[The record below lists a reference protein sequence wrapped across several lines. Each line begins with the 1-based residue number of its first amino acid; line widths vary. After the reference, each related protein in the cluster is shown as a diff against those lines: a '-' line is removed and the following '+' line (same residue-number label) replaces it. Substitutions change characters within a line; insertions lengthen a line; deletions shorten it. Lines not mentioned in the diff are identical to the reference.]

1 MELVLEDI
9 TKKYKDKTAVQ
20 NVSATLHSGQ
30 LIGLIGK
37 NGAGK
42 TTLLKLLSTILK
54 PAGGRILLD
63 GQDIVKNPN
72 VMRSKAGYLP
82 QEVSAYPNLTVLEYL
97 SYIASVKGIKKK
109 DAEKQINSLLTDFHL
124 ENAKGRRMGN
134 CSGGMKQRAGIICA
148 LLGDPQIIIID
159 EPATGLDP
167 EERVAVRNILSR
179 LSRERI
185 VILSTH
191 IVSDIEYIAN
201 EILLMK
207 AGQIVHRGTAGEL
220 IDSMT
225 ESVWKCCVH
234 KSDVAA
240 LMSQYKISNMKT
252 DAHGVELRIIS
263 KEMPIQ
269 DAVME
274 EPSLEDVFLYY
285 FGEKAG
291 GNDDEI

>member
-20 NVSATLHSGQ
+20 NVSSTLHSGQ

-72 VMRSKAGYLP
+72 VMRSTVGYLP

-109 DAEKQINSLLTDFHL
+109 DAKKQINSLLTDFHL
-124 ENAKGRRMGN
+124 ENAKGKRMGN
-134 CSGGMKQRAGIICA
+134 CSGGMKQRVGIICA

-159 EPATGLDP
+159 EPTTGLDP
-167 EERVAVRNILSR
+167 EERIAVRNILSR

-191 IVSDIEYIAN
+191 IVSDIEAVASR
-201 EILLMK
+201 ILLLQQ
-207 AGQIVHRGTAGEL
+207 GSLVFNGSPEEL
-220 IDSMT
+220 IAKAKGC
-225 ESVWKCCVH
+225 VWEYMLP
-234 KSDVAA
+234 S
-240 LMSQYKISNMKT
+240 LQENMKGISSMVQT
-252 DAHGVELRIIS
+252 EKGIHIRQVSRKKPWEQAVPVNSTLEDACLF
-263 KEMPIQ
+263 
-269 DAVME
+269 VME
-274 EPSLEDVFLYY
+274 
-285 FGEKAG
+285 G
-291 GNDDEI
+291 

>member
-54 PAGGRILLD
+54 PTSGRILLD

-72 VMRSKAGYLP
+72 VMRSMVGYLP

-109 DAEKQINSLLTDFHL
+109 DAEKQINSLLADFHL
-124 ENAKGRRMGN
+124 ENAKGKRMGN
-134 CSGGMKQRAGIICA
+134 CSGGMKQRVGIICA

-159 EPATGLDP
+159 EPTTGLDP
-167 EERVAVRNILSR
+167 EERIAVRNILSC
-179 LSRERI
+179 LSKERI

-191 IVSDIEYIAN
+191 IVSDIEAVASR
-201 EILLMK
+201 ILLLQQ
-207 AGQIVHRGTAGEL
+207 GSLVFSGSPEEL
-220 IDSMT
+220 IARAKGCVWEYMLPSLREDMKGISSMVQT
-225 ESVWKCCVH
+225 EKGIHIRQVSRKKPEEQAVPVN
-234 KSDVAA
+234 ST
-240 LMSQYKISNMKT
+240 LE
-252 DAHGVELRIIS
+252 DACLF
-263 KEMPIQ
+263 
-269 DAVME
+269 VME
-274 EPSLEDVFLYY
+274 ERL
-285 FGEKAG
+285 
-291 GNDDEI
+291 

>member
-20 NVSATLHSGQ
+20 NVSSTLHSGQ

-134 CSGGMKQRAGIICA
+134 CSGGRE
-148 LLGDPQIIIID
+148 L
-159 EPATGLDP
+159 
-167 EERVAVRNILSR
+167 VLSV
-179 LSRERI
+179 L
-185 VILSTH
+185 
-191 IVSDIEYIAN
+191 
-201 EILLMK
+201 
-207 AGQIVHRGTAGEL
+207 
-220 IDSMT
+220 
-225 ESVWKCCVH
+225 C
-234 KSDVAA
+234 
-240 LMSQYKISNMKT
+240 
-252 DAHGVELRIIS
+252 
-263 KEMPIQ
+263 
-269 DAVME
+269 
-274 EPSLEDVFLYY
+274 
-285 FGEKAG
+285 
-291 GNDDEI
+291 

>member
-54 PAGGRILLD
+54 PTSGRILLD

-72 VMRSKAGYLP
+72 VMRSTVGYLP

-97 SYIASVKGIKKK
+97 SYIASVKGIKKN

-124 ENAKGRRMGN
+124 ENAKGKRMGN
-134 CSGGMKQRAGIICA
+134 CSGGMKQRVGIICA

-159 EPATGLDP
+159 EPTTGLDP
-167 EERVAVRNILSR
+167 EERIAVRNILSC
-179 LSRERI
+179 LSKERI

-191 IVSDIEYIAN
+191 IVSDIEAVASR
-201 EILLMK
+201 ILLLQQ
-207 AGQIVHRGTAGEL
+207 GSLVFNGSPEEL
-220 IDSMT
+220 IARAKGCVWEYMLPSLREDMKGISSMVQT
-225 ESVWKCCVH
+225 EKGIHIRQVSRKKPEEQAVPVN
-234 KSDVAA
+234 ST
-240 LMSQYKISNMKT
+240 LE
-252 DAHGVELRIIS
+252 DACLF
-263 KEMPIQ
+263 
-269 DAVME
+269 VME
-274 EPSLEDVFLYY
+274 ERL
-285 FGEKAG
+285 
-291 GNDDEI
+291 

>member
-124 ENAKGRRMGN
+124 ENAKGKRMGN
-134 CSGGMKQRAGIICA
+134 CSGGMKQRVGIICA

-159 EPATGLDP
+159 EPTTGLDP
-167 EERVAVRNILSR
+167 EERIAVRNILSC
-179 LSRERI
+179 LSKERI

-191 IVSDIEYIAN
+191 IVSDIEAVASR
-201 EILLMK
+201 ILLLQQ
-207 AGQIVHRGTAGEL
+207 GSLVFNGSPEEL
-220 IDSMT
+220 IAKAKGC
-225 ESVWKCCVH
+225 VWEYMLP
-234 KSDVAA
+234 S
-240 LMSQYKISNMKT
+240 LQENMKGISSMVQT
-252 DAHGVELRIIS
+252 EKGIHIRQVSRKKPWEQAVPVNSTLEDACLF
-263 KEMPIQ
+263 
-269 DAVME
+269 VME
-274 EPSLEDVFLYY
+274 
-285 FGEKAG
+285 G
-291 GNDDEI
+291 